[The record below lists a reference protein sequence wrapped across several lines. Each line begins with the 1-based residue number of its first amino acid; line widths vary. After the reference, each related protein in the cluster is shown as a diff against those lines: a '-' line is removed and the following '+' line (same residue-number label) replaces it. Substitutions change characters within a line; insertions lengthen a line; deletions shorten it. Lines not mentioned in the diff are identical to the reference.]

1 MPDQFTTLRSK
12 GERHIETYSGIS
24 STCQILSPCI
34 FRTGSLFKTLWNV
47 HQAYSESWNVET
59 WYTRRM
65 FTVIYIKENLQIFRT
80 LTCLKPDTYLKPSQS
95 FKIEFFTKI
104 VEKKL
109 QKNFPK
115 ISILD
120 LWFEFWI
127 RLSLNKYS
135 YEYVEW
141 PHAIII
147 WYIFR
152 TPSIIVNSDIF
163 RHIHILLRYIQPYWG
178 IFRTLCNSCMF
189 RTLPY

>member
-1 MPDQFTTLRSK
+1 MSDQFTTLRSK

-24 STCQILSPCI
+24 STCHILSPCI

-47 HQAYSESWNVET
+47 DQAYSESWNVET

-109 QKNFPK
+109 PKNFPK

-135 YEYVEW
+135 CEHVEW
-141 PHAIII
+141 PHVIII

-152 TPSIIVNSDIF
+152 TPSIISHIGAYLEPCVTLACSEPYHIKNPCIF
-163 RHIHILLRYIQPYWG
+163 R
-178 IFRTLCNSCMF
+178 S
-189 RTLPY
+189 